1 MKKHGVFISYRH
13 ADWALAG
20 RIYDFLD
27 AKGMHPFL
35 DATSLHQGRFPDLLQ
50 QEIRLSPY
58 FLCVLT
64 KNTFSSDDPNDW
76 VYREIET
83 ALSCPEKGFLLIAD
97 GDFDWPELLPESITS
112 IRDWQFIT
120 VDRSNFHDKM
130 ERLCLQGIRWEAL
143 SGVLDWRRQIC
154 SANNTYLSSREHI
167 ERDLAPLTVRFG
179 ADLVNMLRRN
189 MEYNGEN
196 HIRFIHMSC
205 YAASI
210 IFSPQQD
217 MVDERAYDLGM
228 MFNIFAWLLR
238 DPAFNLEIVINA
250 PGGIAMQDAID
261 HEKLGNSSL
270 ETCPEAIFLSSYSN
284 ITRLIREEPTFTKA
298 YKEKRFRFMVTE
310 NVLPYALLQVEYKPL
325 FEEYSHIKVD
335 IYSEGLTSNMDR
347 RCMMIFKQ
355 EDPENYDF
363 FVRRYEYIRNPK
375 QSQKLIRQYHDQWL
389 EQWERLKEEL

>member
-35 DATSLHQGRFPDLLQ
+35 DATSMRQGRFPDLLQ

-112 IRDWQFIT
+112 IRDWQFVT

-130 ERLCLQGIRWEAL
+130 ERLCLQDIRWEAL

-167 ERDLAPLTVRFG
+167 EKKLAPLTVRFG
-179 ADLVNMLRRN
+179 ADLVNMLSQN

-217 MVDERAYDLGM
+217 MVDERAYDSYM
-228 MFNIFAWLLR
+228 MSYIFAWLLR

-284 ITRLIREEPTFTKA
+284 ISRLIREEPTFTKA

-310 NVLPYALLQVEYKPL
+310 SVLPYALLQVEYKPP

-375 QSQKLIRQYHDQWL
+375 QSQKLIGQYHDQWL
-389 EQWERLKEEL
+389 EQWERLKEKL